1 MDETDYKIIDFLR
14 EDSRETNMEIARKL
28 NVSEGTI
35 RKRIMNLV
43 NSGIIRKFTIETS
56 LSIEGIVLI
65 ELDSRQASNTLKTL
79 KSLYSDIYEFSG
91 SIDVAV
97 RISKNTIEELNMEVD
112 KIRDLRFYLEGVRG
126 FKSRPLHNSKSIMES

>member
-14 EDSRETNMEIARKL
+14 EDSRETNMEIARRL

-56 LSIEGIVLI
+56 LSIEGIVLV
-65 ELDSRQASNTLKTL
+65 ELDSRQASSTLKIL
-79 KSLYSDIYEFSG
+79 KSLYRDIYEFSG
-91 SIDVAV
+91 TIDVAV

-112 KIRDLRFYLEGVRG
+112 KIRDLKGVVNTDTMVRL
-126 FKSRPLHNSKSIMES
+126 K

>member
-14 EDSRETNMEIARKL
+14 EDSRETNMEIARRL

-56 LSIEGIVLI
+56 LSIEGIVLV
-65 ELDSRQASNTLKTL
+65 ELDSRQASNTLKIL
-79 KSLYSDIYEFSG
+79 KSLYRDIYEFSG

-112 KIRDLRFYLEGVRG
+112 KIRDLKGVVNTDTMVRL
-126 FKSRPLHNSKSIMES
+126 K

>member
-14 EDSRETNMEIARKL
+14 EDSRETNMEIARRL

-112 KIRDLRFYLEGVRG
+112 KIRDLKGVVNTDTMVRL
-126 FKSRPLHNSKSIMES
+126 K

>member
-112 KIRDLRFYLEGVRG
+112 KIRDLKGVVNTDTMVRL
-126 FKSRPLHNSKSIMES
+126 K

>member
-56 LSIEGIVLI
+56 LSIEGIVLV
-65 ELDSRQASNTLKTL
+65 ELDSRQASSTLKIL
-79 KSLYSDIYEFSG
+79 KSLYRDIYEFSG

-112 KIRDLRFYLEGVRG
+112 KIRDLKGVVNTDTMVRL
-126 FKSRPLHNSKSIMES
+126 K